1 MRITKLAG
9 VSALLAGGVAT
20 GCEGGYDI
28 PPSADVD
35 SYGHVEAVGGWRSL
49 SLAREPERSV
59 VDEPVRVLMSGAQRS
74 AYYWVP
80 VDTASAPG
88 ESRGDRPAAA
98 PLDNSLV
105 PLVDRKERYLRETGI
120 RLRRDLLDAG
130 LRPGL
135 TAAEAER
142 IARKV
147 TGSEPAH
154 RDVAAAPLEGVLL
167 TAGIP
172 DHSHDRVERVMYQ
185 IFNGFGWTIC
195 WLTHRNGELE
205 TWEVQTD
212 N

>member
-1 MRITKLAG
+1 MRKAIVLGMGGIVAAG
-9 VSALLAGGVAT
+9 LGA

-28 PPSADVD
+28 PPSSNVD
-35 SYGHVEAVGGWRSL
+35 AYGQVEAIGGWRSL

-59 VDEPVRVLMSGAQRS
+59 VDEPVRVLMDGVERRDF
-74 AYYWVP
+74 YWVP
-80 VDTASAPG
+80 EDATEAPREG
-88 ESRGDRPAAA
+88 RSGPAPAA
-98 PLDNSLV
+98 LDHSLV
-105 PLVDRKERYLRETGI
+105 PLVDRKERFLRETGI
-120 RLRRDLLDAG
+120 RLKRDLRDAG
-130 LRPGL
+130 LRTGL

-154 RDVAAAPLEGVLL
+154 RDVSAAPLDGVVL

-185 IFNGFGWTIC
+185 IFNGFGWTIA